1 MWPALLSRHL
11 EGANGPH
18 NSFWGMKKK
27 ANSPAGEI
35 GLNQIALLFREEN
48 PLPDFVSTKR
58 ETTHR
63 NRKCF

>member
-1 MWPALLSRHL
+1 MA
-11 EGANGPH
+11 GANGPH
-18 NSFWGMKKK
+18 HSFRGMKKK

-48 PLPDFVSTKR
+48 PLLNFVSTKR